1 MPTWKKIIVSGS
13 QAHITGLT
21 GSAFV
26 NDKLLIAGPV
36 GEVQSSELNF
46 DGTNL
51 SGSFNIFTPNGFVS
65 ASEFS
70 GSFVGDGSGLTNVAA
85 TSFDIDSLTPGTV
98 LEGADAFMY
107 SDGGDEKKILYST
120 LSSSLYSGISGD
132 ITITG
137 SGTST
142 IGADK
147 VKGTM
152 LHTSSADG
160 TTLQLSSDTLS
171 VLKVPNALTDT
182 TGGGLT
188 DFSYDGSGAVS
199 IAVSG
204 AAQLSNNKVVRWDN
218 GANKFVD
225 ASITDDGT
233 TITFASAS
241 AAGISVAGIISGS
254 FIGDGTGL
262 TGISTTLDIAADS
275 GDDDGV
281 VLGTDTLTVSG
292 TAKEIVTSVSGDTIT
307 VGIANNP
314 TLSGSVTV
322 TGDLIVN
329 GTQTSVNTANLDIE
343 DRYIL
348 LNSGSSDIGDS
359 GIIFG
364 AAEGAAQ
371 TGTGLV
377 FDASY
382 NGNDGRLGIKN
393 TLAAN
398 ATGDQAPNYY
408 IAGFFEG
415 TAAAAESAEADHKG
429 NIRVDSDGNIFIY
442 S

>member
-13 QAHITGLT
+13 QAHLTNITASALT
-21 GSAFV
+21 
-26 NDKLLIAGPV
+26 NDKLLIAGPN
-36 GEVQSSELNF
+36 GEVQSSGLNF
-46 DGTNL
+46 NGSTL
-51 SGSFNIFTPNGFVS
+51 SGSFNIFTPSGFVS

-70 GSFVGDGSGLTNVAA
+70 GSFRGDGSGLTNVAA
-85 TSFDIDSLTPGTV
+85 TSFDIDALGAGTV
-98 LEGADAFMY
+98 IEGADAFIY
-107 SDGGDEKKILYST
+107 SDGGTEKKILYST
-120 LSSSLYSGISGD
+120 LSSSLYTGISGD
-132 ITITG
+132 VTI
-137 SGTST
+137 SGAGAST
-142 IGADK
+142 IGANK

-152 LHTSSADG
+152 LSSSVADG
-160 TTLQLSSDTLS
+160 TTVTLSSDTLS
-171 VLKVPNALTDT
+171 VLRVPNFLSDT
-182 TGGGLT
+182 AGGGLT

-225 ASITDDGT
+225 SSITDNGT
-233 TITFASAS
+233 TVSFTSAS
-241 AAGISVAGIISGS
+241 IGRIEGTVISGS

-275 GDDDGV
+275 GTDNGV

-348 LNSGSSDIGDS
+348 LN
-359 GIIFG
+359 
-364 AAEGAAQ
+364 
-371 TGTGLV
+371 
-377 FDASY
+377 
-382 NGNDGRLGIKN
+382 
-393 TLAAN
+393 
-398 ATGDQAPNYY
+398 
-408 IAGFFEG
+408 
-415 TAAAAESAEADHKG
+415 
-429 NIRVDSDGNIFIY
+429 
-442 S
+442 

>member
-13 QAHITGLT
+13 QAHLTNITASALT
-21 GSAFV
+21 
-26 NDKLLIAGPV
+26 NDKLLIAGPN
-36 GEVQSSELNF
+36 GEVQSSGLNF
-46 DGTNL
+46 NGSTL
-51 SGSFNIFTPNGFVS
+51 SGSFNIFTPSGFVS

-70 GSFVGDGSGLTNVAA
+70 GSFRGDGSGLTNVAA
-85 TSFDIDSLTPGTV
+85 TSFDIDALGAGTV
-98 LEGADAFMY
+98 IEGADAFIY
-107 SDGGDEKKILYST
+107 SDGGTEKKLLYST
-120 LSSSLYSGISGD
+120 LSSSLYTGISGD
-132 ITITG
+132 VTI
-137 SGTST
+137 SGPGAST
-142 IGADK
+142 IGANK
-147 VKGTM
+147 VKGTN
-152 LHTSSADG
+152 LSSSVADG
-160 TTLQLSSDTLS
+160 TTVTLSSDTLS
-171 VLKVPNALTDT
+171 VLRVPNFLSDT
-182 TGGGLT
+182 AGGGLT

-199 IAVSG
+199 IAISG

-225 ASITDDGT
+225 SSITDDGT
-233 TITFASAS
+233 TVSFTSAS
-241 AAGISVAGIISGS
+241 IGRIEGTVISGS

-275 GDDDGV
+275 GTDDGV

-348 LNSGSSDIGDS
+348 LNSGSSTVGDS

-364 AAEGAAQ
+364 GANGAAQ
-371 TGTGLV
+371 SGTALV
-377 FDASY
+377 YDADY
-382 NGNDGRLGIKN
+382 NSDDGRLGIKN
-393 TLAAN
+393 TLAAD
-398 ATGDQAPNYY
+398 ATGDNTPNYY
-408 IAGFFEG
+408 VAGFFEG
-415 TAAAAESAEADHKG
+415 TAADAATAEADHKG
-429 NIRVDSDGNIFIY
+429 NIRVDSEGNIFIY

>member
-13 QAHITGLT
+13 QAHLTNITASALT
-21 GSAFV
+21 
-26 NDKLLIAGPV
+26 NDKLLIAGPN
-36 GEVQSSELNF
+36 GEVQSSGLNF
-46 DGTNL
+46 NGSTL
-51 SGSFNIFTPNGFVS
+51 SGSFNIFTPSGFVS

-70 GSFVGDGSGLTNVAA
+70 GSFRGDGSGLTNVAA
-85 TSFDIDSLTPGTV
+85 TSFDIDALGAGTV
-98 LEGADAFMY
+98 IEGADAFIY
-107 SDGGDEKKILYST
+107 SDGGTEKKILYST
-120 LSSSLYSGISGD
+120 LSSSLYTGISGD
-132 ITITG
+132 VTI
-137 SGTST
+137 SGAGAST
-142 IGADK
+142 IGANK

-152 LHTSSADG
+152 LSSSVADG
-160 TTLQLSSDTLS
+160 TTVTLSSDTLS
-171 VLKVPNALTDT
+171 VLRVPNFLSDT
-182 TGGGLT
+182 AGGGLT

-225 ASITDDGT
+225 SSITDNGT
-233 TITFASAS
+233 TVSFTSAS
-241 AAGISVAGIISGS
+241 IGRIEGTVISGS

-275 GDDDGV
+275 GTDNGV

-348 LNSGSSDIGDS
+348 LNSGSSTVGDS

-364 AAEGAAQ
+364 GANGAAQ
-371 TGTGLV
+371 SGTALV
-377 FDASY
+377 YDASY
-382 NGNDGRLGIKN
+382 NSDDGRLGIKN
-393 TLAAN
+393 TLAAD
-398 ATGDQAPNYY
+398 ATGDNTPNYY
-408 IAGFFEG
+408 VAGFFEG
-415 TAAAAESAEADHKG
+415 TAAAAATAEADHKG
-429 NIRVDSDGNIFIY
+429 NIRVDSEGNIFIY

>member
-13 QAHITGLT
+13 QAHVTGLT

-70 GSFVGDGSGLTNVAA
+70 GSFRGDGSGLTNVAA
-85 TSFDIDSLTPGTV
+85 TSFDIDSLSAGTV
-98 LEGADAFMY
+98 IEGADAFIY
-107 SDGGDEKKILYST
+107 SDGGDEKKILYSK
-120 LSSSLYSGISGD
+120 LSSSLYTGISGD
-132 ITITG
+132 VTITG
-137 SGTST
+137 PGVSA

-160 TTLQLSSDTLS
+160 TTLQLTSDTLS

-225 ASITDDGT
+225 SSITDDGT
-233 TITFASAS
+233 TVTFTSAS
-241 AAGISVAGIISGS
+241 IGRIEGTSISGS
-254 FIGDGTGL
+254 FVGDGTGL

-275 GDDDGV
+275 GLDDGV

-348 LNSGSSDIGDS
+348 LNSGSSDVGDS

-364 AAEGAAQ
+364 AANGAAQ

-377 FDASY
+377 YDASY

-415 TAAAAESAEADHKG
+415 TAAAAATAEADHKG

>member
-13 QAHITGLT
+13 QAHVTGLT

-85 TSFDIDSLTPGTV
+85 TSFDIDALDAGTV
-98 LEGADAFMY
+98 IEGADAFIY
-107 SDGGDEKKILYST
+107 SDGGTEKKILYST
-120 LSSSLYSGISGD
+120 LSSSLYTGISGD

-137 SGTST
+137 PGVSA

-225 ASITDDGT
+225 SSITDDGT
-233 TITFASAS
+233 TVTFTSAS
-241 AAGISVAGIISGS
+241 IGRIEGTSISGS
-254 FIGDGTGL
+254 FVGDGTGL

-275 GDDDGV
+275 GLDDGV

-348 LNSGSSDIGDS
+348 LNSGSSDVGDS

-364 AAEGAAQ
+364 AANGAAQ
-371 TGTGLV
+371 SGTGLV
-377 FDASY
+377 YDASY

-415 TAAAAESAEADHKG
+415 TAAAAATAEADHKG
-429 NIRVDSDGNIFIY
+429 NIRVDSSNDIWIY
-442 S
+442 A

>member
-13 QAHITGLT
+13 QAHLTNITASALT
-21 GSAFV
+21 
-26 NDKLLIAGPV
+26 NDKLLIAGPN
-36 GEVQSSELNF
+36 GEVQSSGLNF
-46 DGTNL
+46 NGSTL
-51 SGSFNIFTPNGFVS
+51 SGSFNIFTPSGFVS

-70 GSFVGDGSGLTNVAA
+70 GSFRGDGSGLTNVAA
-85 TSFDIDSLTPGTV
+85 TSFDIDALGAGTV
-98 LEGADAFMY
+98 IEGADAFIY
-107 SDGGDEKKILYST
+107 SDGGTEKKILYST
-120 LSSSLYSGISGD
+120 LSSSLYTGISGD
-132 ITITG
+132 VTI
-137 SGTST
+137 SGAGAST
-142 IGADK
+142 IGANK

-152 LHTSSADG
+152 LSSSVADG
-160 TTLQLSSDTLS
+160 TTVTLSSDTLS
-171 VLKVPNALTDT
+171 VLRVPNFLSDT
-182 TGGGLT
+182 AGGGLT

-225 ASITDDGT
+225 SSITDNGT
-233 TITFASAS
+233 TVSFTSAS
-241 AAGISVAGIISGS
+241 IGRIEGTVISGS

-275 GDDDGV
+275 GTDNGV

-348 LNSGSSDIGDS
+348 LNSGSSTVGDS

-364 AAEGAAQ
+364 GANGAAQ
-371 TGTGLV
+371 SGTALV
-377 FDASY
+377 YDASY
-382 NGNDGRLGIKN
+382 NSDDGRLGVKN
-393 TLAAN
+393 TLAAD
-398 ATGDQAPNYY
+398 ATGDNTPNYY
-408 IAGFFEG
+408 VAGFFEG
-415 TAAAAESAEADHKG
+415 TAADAATAEADHKG
-429 NIRVDSDGNIFIY
+429 NIRVDSEGNIFIY